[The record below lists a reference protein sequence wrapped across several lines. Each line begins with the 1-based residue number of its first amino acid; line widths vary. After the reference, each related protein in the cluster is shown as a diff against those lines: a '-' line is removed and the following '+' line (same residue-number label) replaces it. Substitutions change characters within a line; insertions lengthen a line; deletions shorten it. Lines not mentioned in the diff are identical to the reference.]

1 MAVSWNELLFNRW
14 VSLFVGLLLE
24 SVSGMHAQCAS
35 SVMRCAVLISEML
48 VVCVFAGTMYVF
60 SVWSPSLQTRMSYT
74 DKQIN
79 FIGTCAN
86 WGVYLGFIPGL
97 FYDYT
102 GPRLTCLLVQLT
114 LAPRLCQ

>member
-48 VVCVFAGTMYVF
+48 VVCVRRNHVRVLGVVAII
-60 SVWSPSLQTRMSYT
+60 T
-74 DKQIN
+74 D
-79 FIGTCAN
+79 THE
-86 WGVYLGFIPGL
+86 LH
-97 FYDYT
+97 
-102 GPRLTCLLVQLT
+102 R
-114 LAPRLCQ
+114 

>member
-1 MAVSWNELLFNRW
+1 
-14 VSLFVGLLLE
+14 
-24 SVSGMHAQCAS
+24 
-35 SVMRCAVLISEML
+35 
-48 VVCVFAGTMYVF
+48 MYVF